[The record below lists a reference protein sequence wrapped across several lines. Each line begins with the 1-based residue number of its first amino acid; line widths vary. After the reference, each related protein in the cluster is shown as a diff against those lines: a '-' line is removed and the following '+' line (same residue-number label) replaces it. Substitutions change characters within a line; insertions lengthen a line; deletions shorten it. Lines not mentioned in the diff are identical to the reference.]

1 MKIIRG
7 WLLFFILTFILG
19 GCWNK
24 SGSTNSGN
32 TNGGPPAQSFVVAI
46 PTYPGFGIP
55 YLAENKGFFKGM
67 NVKLV
72 RMDDSAAINAG
83 MERGDIDACFTSVD
97 SFVLLVSANIRAK
110 AILMSDESKGADGI
124 VVKKNIKD
132 LASLKG
138 KKVAA
143 NLGWPGHFFLLY
155 NLKKAGIPFNDVEI
169 TNLDADKAGAAFVS
183 GTLDAAV
190 TWEPWLSKATS
201 AGNGTILVSTGT
213 LPGVI
218 LDVMVVRDETLANKR
233 AEVQAFVNGYYQAL
247 KAYNE
252 DKAGSSAIMANA
264 LGLKPEDF
272 TAMTEGFRFI
282 EADEAGRLLA
292 PNGPVASLFQ
302 SASDIWSEAKII
314 ERPIASSDTTNN
326 AFVEAHPKK

>member
-1 MKIIRG
+1 MKILRG
-7 WLLFFILTFILG
+7 SFLILILSLVLTS
-19 GCWNK
+19 CWTP
-24 SGSTNSGN
+24 GPTPPVN
-32 TNGGPPAQSFVVAI
+32 TNNNPPAKAFVIAI

-67 NVKLV
+67 NVQLV

-97 SFVLLVSANIRAK
+97 SFVLLAAANIRAK
-110 AILMSDESKGADGI
+110 AVLMSDESKGADGI

-132 LASLKG
+132 LAGLKG

-155 NLKKAGIPFNDVEI
+155 NLKKAGISFNDVKI

-201 AGNGTILVSTGT
+201 AGNGTILVSTAT

-218 LDVMVVRDETLANKR
+218 LDVMVVRDDSLTNKQ

-247 KAYNE
+247 QAYNQ
-252 DKAGSSAIMANA
+252 DKAGASAIMANA

-272 TAMTEGFRFI
+272 TAMAQGFRFI
-282 EADEAGRLLA
+282 EAAEANTLLA
-292 PNGPVASLFQ
+292 SNGSVSSLFQ
-302 SASDIWSEAKII
+302 SASDIWAEAKVID
-314 ERPIASSDTTNN
+314 RPVQPGDRTSNSFVD
-326 AFVEAHPKK
+326 AFVKK